1 MEEDVKIFSA
11 KKAKAEKI
19 QTVNNNI
26 DELSLIKEMD
36 SERSNGNLAKAKNL
50 GLNLANIF
58 IDEKSINEGLQELIG
73 TLETNKEI
81 LFQIRILM
89 VFGAEKEIGR
99 LLKKALLCSTAI
111 NALHDKIHDDNLNF
125 YNEFSDGAEYSF
137 YYLALK
143 SSGDIVKSIGRSF
156 AMLCGRE
163 NDFRYKEL
171 GEKLWIKTITEVD
184 EIIGSYKFK

>member
-11 KKAKAEKI
+11 QKAKAEKT

-89 VFGAEKEIGR
+89 VFGAEREIGR

-111 NALHDKIHDDNLNF
+111 NALHDKIHDDNLTF

-143 SSGDIVKSIGRSF
+143 SSGDKVKSIGRSF

>member
-89 VFGAEKEIGR
+89 VFGAEREIGR

-125 YNEFSDGAEYSF
+125 YNKFSDGAEYSF

>member
-11 KKAKAEKI
+11 QKAKAEKI

-89 VFGAEKEIGR
+89 VFGAEREIGR

-125 YNEFSDGAEYSF
+125 YNKFSDGAEYSF

-143 SSGDIVKSIGRSF
+143 SSGDTVKSIGRSF

-171 GEKLWIKTITEVD
+171 GEKLWMKTITEVD